1 MEERRSKSEI
11 TVGEIIFHQAP
22 VLIITVN
29 WKELNH

>member
-1 MEERRSKSEI
+1 MERRSKSEI

-22 VLIITVN
+22 LIITVN